1 MGCPDSP
8 FSKPSPLSNLASA
21 FAVYLLSY
29 LFRVSIVARIP
40 EGILSKIANTQA
52 ARYKQLMKTTNH
64 PLSLDEDLDVE
75 VKTTAQA
82 AGLSQAETVR
92 RAMTAGLSKMKS
104 EARRSRPTHS
114 LFESLRA
121 LGPVKLKGR

>member
-1 MGCPDSP
+1 M
-8 FSKPSPLSNLASA
+8 
-21 FAVYLLSY
+21 
-29 LFRVSIVARIP
+29 ARTP
-40 EGILSKIANTQA
+40 EGVRSKIAITQA
-52 ARYKQLMKTTNH
+52 ARYKQSMKITNH
-64 PLSLDEDLDVE
+64 PLSLDEDLRAE

-92 RAMTAGLSKMKS
+92 RALTSGLSKLKS
-104 EARRSRPTHS
+104 EDRRSRSNPS

>member
-1 MGCPDSP
+1 
-8 FSKPSPLSNLASA
+8 
-21 FAVYLLSY
+21 
-29 LFRVSIVARIP
+29 
-40 EGILSKIANTQA
+40 
-52 ARYKQLMKTTNH
+52 MKTTNH
-64 PLSLDEDLDVE
+64 PLSLDEDLHAE

-104 EARRSRPTHS
+104 EARRSRPTRS